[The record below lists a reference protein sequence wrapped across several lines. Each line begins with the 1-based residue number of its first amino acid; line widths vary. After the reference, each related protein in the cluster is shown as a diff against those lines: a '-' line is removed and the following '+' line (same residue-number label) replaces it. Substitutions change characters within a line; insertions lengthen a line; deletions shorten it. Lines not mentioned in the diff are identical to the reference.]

1 MKIATIKTGLASLAM
16 LPGLVMA
23 APAVADKADN
33 AFMMICTAL
42 VLFMTIPG
50 IALFYGGLIRGKN
63 VLSMLTQVTVT
74 FALVCILWVVYGY
87 SLAFGEGNNFFGN
100 INWLMLKNIELTAV
114 MGSIYQYIHVA
125 FQGSFACITV
135 GLIVGA
141 LAERIRFSAVLI
153 FVVVWL
159 TLSYIPIAHMVW
171 GGGLLAW
178 AQEMNLPCKTLL
190 KGLDEAIARRGT
202 KTEDFSEEDTRDI
215 NDSLILDTPES
226 PLADAVANVLTMTLL
241 KKAQLKSTVMP
252 QVQQYAWD
260 KAANS
265 NQPLAHTVVLLN
277 SGGDATQTAAILS
290 GLTAEQSTIERA
302 LAMNWLAKYMA
313 TMPPVVLP
321 APAGAWAKHKLTGG
335 GEDWRWVGQGVPDI
349 LSFGDELSPQNVQ
362 VRWREPAKMAQQSNI
377 PVTVER
383 QLYRLI
389 PGEEE
394 MSFILQ
400 PVTSNEIDSD
410 ALYLDEITL
419 TSEQDAVLR
428 YGQVEVPLPPGADV
442 ERTTWGISVNKPN
455 AAKQQGQLLEKARN
469 EMGELAYMVPVKEL
483 TGTVTFR
490 HLLRFSQKG
499 QFVLPPA
506 RYVRS
511 YAPAQQSVAAG
522 SEWTGMQVK

>member
-1 MKIATIKTGLASLAM
+1 
-16 LPGLVMA
+16 
-23 APAVADKADN
+23 
-33 AFMMICTAL
+33 
-42 VLFMTIPG
+42 
-50 IALFYGGLIRGKN
+50 
-63 VLSMLTQVTVT
+63 
-74 FALVCILWVVYGY
+74 
-87 SLAFGEGNNFFGN
+87 
-100 INWLMLKNIELTAV
+100 
-114 MGSIYQYIHVA
+114 
-125 FQGSFACITV
+125 
-135 GLIVGA
+135 
-141 LAERIRFSAVLI
+141 
-153 FVVVWL
+153 
-159 TLSYIPIAHMVW
+159 
-171 GGGLLAW
+171 
-178 AQEMNLPCKTLL
+178 
-190 KGLDEAIARRGT
+190 
-202 KTEDFSEEDTRDI
+202 
-215 NDSLILDTPES
+215 
-226 PLADAVANVLTMTLL
+226 
-241 KKAQLKSTVMP
+241 
-252 QVQQYAWD
+252 
-260 KAANS
+260 
-265 NQPLAHTVVLLN
+265 
-277 SGGDATQTAAILS
+277 
-290 GLTAEQSTIERA
+290 
-302 LAMNWLAKYMA
+302 MNWLAKYMA

-335 GEDWRWVGQGVPDI
+335 GEYWRWVGQGVPDI

-394 MSFILQ
+394 MSFTLQ

-511 YAPAQQSVAAG
+511 YVPAQQSVAAG

>member
-1 MKIATIKTGLASLAM
+1 MDNSWPVEQQKNVMLAGGDNALMLPEQASNIRLQSSETPQEIFRNNLDALVDEPWGGVINTGSRLIPLSLAWRSLADHQSAAANDIRQMIQDNRLRLMQLAGPGARFTWWGEDGNGDAFLTAWAWYADWQASQALGVTQQPEYWQHM
-16 LPGLVMA
+16 LDSYA
-23 APAVADKADN
+23 EQADN
-33 AFMMICTAL
+33 MPLLHRAL
-42 VLFMTIPG
+42 V
-50 IALFYGGLIRGKN
+50 
-63 VLSMLTQVTVT
+63 
-74 FALVCILWVVYGY
+74 
-87 SLAFGEGNNFFGN
+87 
-100 INWLMLKNIELTAV
+100 
-114 MGSIYQYIHVA
+114 
-125 FQGSFACITV
+125 
-135 GLIVGA
+135 
-141 LAERIRFSAVLI
+141 
-153 FVVVWL
+153 
-159 TLSYIPIAHMVW
+159 
-171 GGGLLAW
+171 LAW

-252 QVQQYAWD
+252 QIQQYAWD

-277 SGGDATQTAAILS
+277 SGGDATQAAAILS

-335 GEDWRWVGQGVPDI
+335 GEYWRWVGQGVPDI

-362 VRWREPAKMAQQSNI
+362 VRWREPAKTAQQSNI

-394 MSFILQ
+394 MSFTLQ

-490 HLLRFSQKG
+490 HLQRFSQKG